1 MIQVIK
7 EDWVPAFKKSTE
19 YSAGYDLWCEK
30 FTRIEP
36 KQTVLISTGIKI
48 NMMNDSCSFAM
59 VVPRSGMSLKTNLRI
74 CNSPGI
80 IDQDYRGEIK
90 IIMQNIGDE
99 FVDIEPMTR
108 IAQLIFCKHSNSSIN
123 FVNEFSDTTERG
135 EGGFGS
141 TGTNV
146 ILGLDSL

>member
-19 YSAGYDLWCEK
+19 YSAGYDLWSK
-30 FTRIEP
+30 DFVRVEP
-36 KQTVLISTGIKI
+36 MQTVLIPTGIRV
-48 NMMNDSCSFAM
+48 NMMHDSCSFAM

-80 IDQDYRGEIK
+80 IDMDYRGEIK
-90 IIMQNIGDE
+90 IIMQNIGDK

-108 IAQLIFCKHSNSSIN
+108 IAQLVFCHYGNSSID
-123 FVNEFSDTTERG
+123 FVKEFTDTTDRG

-141 TGTNV
+141 TGTK
-146 ILGLDSL
+146 